1 MSVGLLVLIKGLFKG
16 PIEPEAQTCNPNIW
30 ESETRLSQVQD
41 LPGLYSEFHNTLDY
55 IMELSLKTQT
65 NKQTN
70 KQKHKNESQSLDTA
84 VDFLPHSEATEAR
97 ARWPGKAQQ
106 AGSIWEV

>member
-1 MSVGLLVLIKGLFKG
+1 MSVGSLVLIKGLFKG

-30 ESETRLSQVQD
+30 ESETGLSQVQD

-70 KQKHKNESQSLDTA
+70 KSIKMN
-84 VDFLPHSEATEAR
+84 P
-97 ARWPGKAQQ
+97 KA
-106 AGSIWEV
+106 